1 MGVLGALMGL
11 VALLAIPFLLLVVG
25 LKVLFALVLLPFK
38 IVGGLIKGLFG
49 LVFGLIGGLFG
60 LVAGGVGLVFGL
72 GILLLVLVVLPLA
85 PLLLLGGVVWLALKA
100 ASPSTR
106 VA

>member
-1 MGVLGALMGL
+1 MGLFGALMGL
-11 VALLAIPFLLLVVG
+11 VALLTVPFLLLLVG

-38 IVGGLIKGLFG
+38 IVGGLLKGLFG
-49 LVFGLIGGLFG
+49 LVFGLLGGLFG

-85 PLLLLGGVVWLALKA
+85 PLLLLGGVVWLVLKA
-100 ASPSTR
+100 ASPAAR
-106 VA
+106 AA